1 MDINKVKHILL
12 KSNWFSSL
20 PDDVIN
26 QLVSLSRPKKL
37 SPGQLLHRKNDP
49 ADGLYCV
56 VSGRIRVSNYTLEGK
71 ELVLTWLQPGS
82 WFGEISLFD
91 GLPRSHDAH
100 AEEASEL
107 LKIPSTAFAS
117 LLAKQPNLYPHFM
130 RLLCQRLRAT
140 FSLIDE
146 AGSLSLQGQ
155 LCKRLLLLADGLEQQ
170 VHKPGE
176 LRLSISQ
183 ESLALLL
190 HTSRQTINKLLQTL
204 QQQKLVTVH
213 YGQISILDK
222 SKLEALSEI

>member
-26 QLVSLSRPKKL
+26 QLVALSRPKKL
-37 SPGQLLHRKNDP
+37 SPKQLLHRKNDP

-107 LKIPSTAFAS
+107 LKIPSTAFAL
-117 LLAKQPNLYPHFM
+117 LLAMQPNLYPHFM
-130 RLLCQRLRAT
+130 RLLCQRIRAT

-170 VHKPGE
+170 VHNPEG

-190 HTSRQTINKLLQTL
+190 HTSRQTINKLLQAL

-222 SKLEALSEI
+222 SKLEALSGI

>member
-1 MDINKVKHILL
+1 MDFNKVKPILL

-26 QLVSLSRPKKL
+26 QLVSLSKPKKL
-37 SPGQLLHRKNDP
+37 TPGQLLHRKNDP

-56 VSGRIRVSNYTLEGK
+56 ISGRIRVSNYTLEGK

-107 LKIPSTAFAS
+107 LKIPSTSFAL
-117 LLAKQPNLYPHFM
+117 LLAQQPNLYPHFM

-146 AGSLSLQGQ
+146 TGSLSLKGQ

-170 VHKPGE
+170 APKTGE

-190 HTSRQTINKLLQTL
+190 HTSRQTINKLLQQL
-204 QQQKLVTVH
+204 QRQKLLSVH
-213 YGQISILDK
+213 YGRISILDK
-222 SKLEALSEI
+222 TKLAALSQI

>member
-1 MDINKVKHILL
+1 MDIIKVKHILL

-20 PDDVIN
+20 PDEVIN

-37 SPGQLLHRKNDP
+37 SLGQLLHRKNDP

-56 VSGRIRVSNYTLEGK
+56 ISGRIRVSNYTLEGK

-140 FSLIDE
+140 FALIDE
-146 AGSLSLQGQ
+146 TGSLSLQGQ

-170 VHKPGE
+170 VHKTEE

-190 HTSRQTINKLLQTL
+190 HTSRQTINKLLQAL
-204 QQQKLVTVH
+204 QQQKLVSVH
-213 YGQISILDK
+213 YGHINILNK
-222 SKLEALSEI
+222 SKLESLSQI